1 MKREKVSGLFKG
13 YEPLLI
19 LLVKEGDNFYLHDQR
34 AISPLNSDYKILTEI
49 PLEKSEEG
57 HSFFLFI
64 FVINLSLSKA
74 AEIQQ

>member
-1 MKREKVSGLFKG
+1 MI
-13 YEPLLI
+13 LLI
-19 LLVKEGDNFYLHDQR
+19 KEGDNFYINNQR

-57 HSFFLFI
+57 HSFFLFL
-64 FVINLSLSKA
+64 VINLSLSKA

>member
-1 MKREKVSGLFKG
+1 M
-13 YEPLLI
+13 I
-19 LLVKEGDNFYLHDQR
+19 LLVKEGDNFYLNNQG

-57 HSFFLFI
+57 HSFFLF